1 MNAEPSIYF
10 ANLQGRELTRA
21 LLDKVKEYQR
31 HIINSGYWYLGAK
44 SVQFTKGLD
53 SRGYSS
59 MELRRRGPRGEYT
72 GVKVPQYAGL
82 YMTFMSQLTGQRI
95 VFEPQPGSEDWQ
107 ASEQARKAKGV
118 LKDALERGFEA
129 ALLKSADT
137 AVKQGMAWTVVDFDP
152 HAGAAALPDPETGA
166 TIRSGEMTYR
176 SYSPSNCAFDIEARG
191 EADVHWVVLERWEVA
206 HDLMAAFPDHADA
219 ILRAVGASEP
229 DEGTDMQDIVLQG
242 HRAVGTQRSR
252 VKLREFRHDAT
263 PACPAGRIAWFLGDG
278 TLLLEDDLPFVDES
292 GNRRMCVRRLALL
305 DIDDTA
311 FGFTPMW
318 LLMAMQET
326 LDMLKSIEVTNY
338 RAHGAGV
345 ILNPRGS
352 DITPRKIAAGLSVI
366 DHTPGLEPKPMNF
379 TTQPLDLAGSQ
390 ERTVE
395 TMRTTINVSSI
406 AQGAPPASLKSG
418 SALLFVQ
425 ATTAQGMQVYL
436 NRLTASWEGSA
447 ADYLLVFSIFVQME
461 REVTVPGDAADR
473 VQMVR
478 GEDVVG
484 ISRVR
489 LNVGNPLTRS
499 LAGQVQIAEN
509 LLAQQMITK
518 EEYFEIVDGGG
529 IEKILEPATK
539 RGILVEQENAML
551 REGRVPLV
559 SPTDVHPY
567 HMQRHAAELDSQQ
580 ARLNPAVRSAV
591 LQHLQMHQQTWM
603 QATMMNPGML
613 EGLGIPLMQTAM
625 GMMGMAPPPGEEPQG
640 GGQEGGAP
648 PVAGAFDGPP
658 DGGQMPNP
666 PRLPPGAAMATG
678 QNPAAPGPG
687 GAQ

>member
-1 MNAEPSIYF
+1 MNTEPAVYF
-10 ANLQGRELTRA
+10 ANLEGRELTA
-21 LLDKVKEYQR
+21 QLLERVRTYQT

-72 GVKVPQYAGL
+72 GVKVPQYASL

-95 VFEPQPGSEDWQ
+95 VFEPKPGSEDWQ

-118 LKDALERGFEA
+118 LTDALDRGFEA
-129 ALLKSADT
+129 VLLKSSHIA
-137 AVKQGMAWTVVDFDP
+137 AKQGMAWTAVDFDP
-152 HAGAAALPDPETGA
+152 HAGPAAIPDPETGA
-166 TIRSGEMTYR
+166 PIRSGEMTHRAYG
-176 SYSPSNCAFDIEARG
+176 PGNCAFDIEARG
-191 EADVHWVVLERWEVA
+191 EADVHWVVLKRWEVA
-206 HDLMAAFPDHADA
+206 HDLVASFPDKQDA
-219 ILRAVGASEP
+219 ILRAMGGNDTDGE
-229 DEGTDMQDIVLQG
+229 TDMQDIVLQG
-242 HRAVGTQRSR
+242 HRSTGAQRGR
-252 VKLREFRHDAT
+252 VALYEFRHDAT
-263 PACPAGRIAWFLGDG
+263 PACPAGRIAWFLGNG
-278 TLLLEDDLPFVDES
+278 ELIFADDLPFLDEG
-292 GNRRMCVRRLALL
+292 GNRRMCVRRFALL
-305 DIDDTA
+305 DIDETA
-311 FGFTPMW
+311 FGFSPMW

-366 DHTPGLEPKPMNF
+366 EHTPGLEPKALNF
-379 TTQPLDLAGSQ
+379 TTQPPDLAGSQ

-425 ATTAQGMQVYL
+425 ATTAQGMQLYL
-436 NRLTASWEGSA
+436 NQMAAHHEGVAS
-447 ADYLLVFSIFVQME
+447 DYLLVFSIFVQME
-461 REVTVPGDAADR
+461 RAVTVKGEASDR
-473 VQMVR
+473 LDMVR
-478 GEDVVG
+478 GEDVAG
-484 ISRVR
+484 ISKVK
-489 LNVGNPLTRS
+489 LDLGNPLTRS
-499 LAGQVQIAEN
+499 LAGQVQIGQD
-509 LLAQQMITK
+509 LLAQQMLTK
-518 EEYFEIVDGGG
+518 EEYLEIINGGG
-529 IEKILEPATK
+529 IQKILDPATK
-539 RGILVEQENAML
+539 RSILVQQENAML

-559 SPTDVHPY
+559 SPTDLHPY

-580 ARLNPAVRSAV
+580 ARMNPAVRRAIIEHV
-591 LQHLQMHQQTWM
+591 NAHKQIWM
-603 QATMMNPGML
+603 FYTMNDPGLL

-625 GMMGMAPPPGEEPQG
+625 GMMGAPPLGGDLEG
-640 GGQEGGAP
+640 GGEGGAP
-648 PVAGAFDGPP
+648 AEPGSAMGGPP
-658 DGGQMPNP
+658 DGGRMPNP
-666 PRLPPGAAMATG
+666 PRLPPGAAAATG

>member
-1 MNAEPSIYF
+1 MNAEPAVYF
-10 ANLQGRELTRA
+10 ANLQGMDLTRR

-82 YMTFMSQLTGQRI
+82 YGSFMSQLTGQRI
-95 VFEPQPGSEDWQ
+95 VFEPQPGDPTDWQ

-129 ALLKSADT
+129 VLVKAADT
-137 AVKQGMAWTVVDFDP
+137 AVKQGMAWTAVDFDP
-152 HAGAAALPDPETGA
+152 HAGPPAMPDPETGA
-166 TIRSGEMTYR
+166 PIRSGEMTYR
-176 SYSPSNCAFDIEARG
+176 CYGPGACAFDIEARG
-191 EADVHWVVLERWEVA
+191 EADVHWVVLKRWEVA
-206 HDLMAAFPDHADA
+206 HDLIASFPDKADA
-219 ILRAVGASEP
+219 ILRSIGVSTHE
-229 DEGTDMQDIVLQG
+229 DETDMQDIVLQG
-242 HRAVGTQRSR
+242 HRSTGISR
-252 VKLREFRHDAT
+252 GRVALYEFRHDAT
-263 PACPAGRIAWFLGDG
+263 PACPEGRIAWFLSNGE
-278 TLLLEDDLPFVDES
+278 LLFEDVLPFMDES

-338 RAHGAGV
+338 RAHGAGI

-366 DHTPGLEPKPMNF
+366 DHTPGQEPKPMNF
-379 TTQPLDLAGSQ
+379 TTQPPDLAGSQ

-425 ATTAQGMQVYL
+425 ATTAQGMQNYL
-436 NRLTASWEGSA
+436 NQMAAHHEGAAS
-447 ADYLLVFSIFVQME
+447 DYLLVFSIFVQME
-461 REVTVPGDAADR
+461 REVR
-473 VQMVR
+473 VRGELSERVDMVR
-478 GEDVVG
+478 GEDVAG
-484 ISRVR
+484 ISRVK
-489 LNVGNPLTRS
+489 LSLGNPLTRS

-539 RGILVEQENAML
+539 RGILVEQENSML

-559 SPTDVHPY
+559 SPTDLHPY

-580 ARLNPAVRSAV
+580 ARLNPAIRSAV
-591 LQHLQMHQQTWM
+591 IQHLQQHHQMWM
-603 QATMMNPGML
+603 QGTMMNPGLL

-625 GMMGMAPPPGEEPQG
+625 GMMGAPPPGEEPQG
-640 GGQEGGAP
+640 GEGGEAP
-648 PVAGAFDGPP
+648 PAAQPLDGPP
-658 DGGQMPNP
+658 DGGEMPNP

-687 GAQ
+687 GVQ

>member
-10 ANLQGRELTRA
+10 ANLQGDALTRA
-21 LLDKVKEYQR
+21 LLDKVKEYQQ

-118 LKDALERGFEA
+118 LKDALEKGFEA

-152 HAGAAALPDPETGA
+152 HAGPIAMPDPDTGA
-166 TIRSGEMTYR
+166 PIHSGEMTHR

-191 EADVHWVVLERWEVA
+191 DADVHWVVLTRWEVA
-206 HDLMAAFPDHADA
+206 HDLMASFPDKADA
-219 ILRAVGASEP
+219 ILRAVGAS
-229 DEGTDMQDIVLQG
+229 DQDHGTDMQDIVLQG
-242 HRAVGTQRSR
+242 HRSTGASRSR
-252 VKLREFRHDAT
+252 VRLLEFRHDAT
-263 PACPAGRIAWFLGDG
+263 PACPAGRIAWFLSSGE
-278 TLLLEDDLPFVDES
+278 LLFDDDLPFLDES

-366 DHTPGLEPKPMNF
+366 EHTPGLEPKALNF
-379 TTQPLDLAGSQ
+379 TTQPPDLAGSQ

-418 SALLFVQ
+418 SALLFVESKV
-425 ATTAQGMQVYL
+425 AQGMQPYM
-436 NRLTASWEGSA
+436 NRVAEHWEGSA
-447 ADYLLVFSIFVQME
+447 SDYLLVFSIFVQME
-461 REVTVPGDAADR
+461 RGVTVPGDNADR
-473 VQMVR
+473 VEQVR
-478 GEDVVG
+478 GDDVAG
-484 ISRVR
+484 ISRVH
-489 LNVGNPLTRS
+489 LNIGNPLMHS
-499 LAGQVQIAEN
+499 LSGQVQLAETMA
-509 LLAQQMITK
+509 AQQMLTK
-518 EEYFEIVDGGG
+518 EEYLEVINGGG
-529 IEKILEPATK
+529 IQKILDPATK
-539 RGILVEQENAML
+539 RGSLVEQENAML
-551 REGRVPLV
+551 REGRNPLV
-559 SPTDVHPY
+559 SPTDLHPY

-580 ARLNPAVRSAV
+580 ARMNPAIRAAV
-591 LQHLQMHQQTWM
+591 LSHLQQHHQMWM
-603 QATMMNPGML
+603 QGTMMNPGLL

-625 GMMGMAPPPGEEPQG
+625 GMMGAPPPGEDPEG
-640 GGQEGGAP
+640 GEGGGAP
-648 PVAGAFDGPP
+648 PAAQAFDSPP

>member
-1 MNAEPSIYF
+1 VNAEPSIYF
-10 ANLQGRELTRA
+10 ANLQGDALTRA
-21 LLDKVKEYQR
+21 LLDKVKEYQN

-82 YMTFMSQLTGQRI
+82 YMTFMAQLTGQRI

-152 HAGAAALPDPETGA
+152 HAGPAALPDPETGA
-166 TIRSGEMTYR
+166 PIRAGEMTYR
-176 SYSPSNCAFDIEARG
+176 SYSPSSCAFDIEARS

-206 HDLMAAFPDHADA
+206 HDLVAAFPDKTEA
-219 ILRAVGASEP
+219 ILRAVGSSEP
-229 DEGTDMQDIVLQG
+229 DVGTDMQDIVLQG
-242 HRAVGTQRSR
+242 HRSTGAQRGR

-278 TLLLEDDLPFVDES
+278 TLLFDDDLPFMDES

-352 DITPRKIAAGLSVI
+352 DITPRKIAAGLTVI
-366 DHTPGLEPKPMNF
+366 DHTQGLEPKPMNF
-379 TTQPLDLAGSQ
+379 TTQPPDLAGSQ

-395 TMRTTINVSSI
+395 TMRTTINVSAI

-436 NRLTASWEGSA
+436 NRVTTSWEGSA
-447 ADYLLVFSIFVQME
+447 ADYLLVFSIFVQVE
-461 REVTVPGDAADR
+461 REVR
-473 VQMVR
+473 VRGELSERVDMVR
-478 GEDVVG
+478 GEDVAG

-539 RGILVEQENAML
+539 RGILVDQENAML
-551 REGRVPLV
+551 REGRNPLV
-559 SPTDVHPY
+559 SPTDLHPY

-591 LQHLQMHQQTWM
+591 LQHLQQHHQMWM
-603 QATMMNPGML
+603 QGTMMNPGLL

-625 GMMGMAPPPGEEPQG
+625 GMMGAPPPGEDPEG
-640 GGQEGGAP
+640 GDDGGGAP
-648 PVAGAFDGPP
+648 PAAQAFDGPP
-658 DGGQMPNP
+658 DGGEMPRP